1 MEELIKFITSR
12 VTKNRP
18 EPSPLYST
26 HMYKLAMLSC
36 YYHWLRQLSEV
47 AELGDFQPENDCV
60 FQLTECFLLELH
72 KMHPSSKNCEEKL
85 RQSRCLTPLPE

>member
-1 MEELIKFITSR
+1 MLICFVIFSEITR
-12 VTKNRP
+12 YCGTVG
-18 EPSPLYST
+18 
-26 HMYKLAMLSC
+26 
-36 YYHWLRQLSEV
+36 QLSDV
-47 AELGDFQPENDCV
+47 AELGEFQPESDGV